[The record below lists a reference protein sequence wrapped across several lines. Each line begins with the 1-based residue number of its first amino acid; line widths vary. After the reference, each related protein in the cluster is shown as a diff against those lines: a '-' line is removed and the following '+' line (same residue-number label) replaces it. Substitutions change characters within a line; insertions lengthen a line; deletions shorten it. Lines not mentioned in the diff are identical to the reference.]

1 MADSAHP
8 KYRAP
13 ALEKGL
19 AVLELL
25 AGAREPMSLNV
36 ISRHLKR
43 SVSEL
48 FRMIQVLEFHGYLE
62 ISSSGEG
69 YVLSNKLFA
78 LGMTRAPTRDLH
90 EAALPVMHRLADRIG
105 QSCHLGVA
113 SADQMVIVARV
124 EAPGDLGF
132 SVRIGHRRLLIESTS
147 GLVLYAFQ
155 SDLGRAEWKARLS
168 GSVGRRE
175 WVSFERRGH
184 AARKAGFVR
193 SESHAVQGVIDLSA
207 PVAQSGSVAAALTIP
222 YVKTVRSLSVEETVG
237 QVVLAAQEISRELG
251 GANRPIESAHD
262 LLLVS
267 SPP

>member
-1 MADSAHP
+1 MADSADP

-19 AVLELL
+19 AVLVFL
-25 AGAREPMSLNV
+25 AGARGRMSLNV

-43 SVSEL
+43 SVSGL
-48 FRMIQVLEFHGYLE
+48 FRMIQVLEFLGYLE

-90 EAALPVMHRLADRIG
+90 DAALPVMHQLAERIG

-113 SADQMVIVARV
+113 SADQMVIIARV

-132 SVRIGHRRLLIESTS
+132 WVRIGYRRSLIESTS

-155 SDLGRAEWKARLS
+155 TELVRAEWKKRLAPAMN
-168 GSVGRRE
+168 RRD
-175 WVSFERRGH
+175 WATF
-184 AARKAGFVR
+184 
-193 SESHAVQGVIDLSA
+193 
-207 PVAQSGSVAAALTIP
+207 
-222 YVKTVRSLSVEETVG
+222 
-237 QVVLAAQEISRELG
+237 
-251 GANRPIESAHD
+251 
-262 LLLVS
+262 
-267 SPP
+267 

>member
-1 MADSAHP
+1 MTENPAP

-25 AGAREPMSLNV
+25 ARARAPMSLNA
-36 ISRHLKR
+36 ISRELKR

-62 ISSSGEG
+62 VSGSGDG

-90 EAALPVMHRLADRIG
+90 DAALPVMHRLAERIG
-105 QSCHLGVA
+105 QSCHLAVV

-132 SVRIGHRRLLIESTS
+132 SVRIGYRRSLIDSTS

-155 SDLGRAEWKARLS
+155 SDLVRSEWKKRLFS
-168 GSVGRRE
+168 SVSRRD
-175 WVSFERRGH
+175 WVNFERRGH
-184 AARKAGFVR
+184 AARKAGYVTA
-193 SESHAVQGVIDLSA
+193 ESHAVQGVIDLSA
-207 PVAQSGSVAAALTIP
+207 PVTQAGSVAAALTIP
-222 YVKTVRSLSVEETVG
+222 YVKTSRSLSVPETVG
-237 QVVLAAQEISRELG
+237 PLVEAADEISSQLHG
-251 GANRPIESAHD
+251 G
-262 LLLVS
+262 
-267 SPP
+267 SPTA

>member
-1 MADSAHP
+1 MTENP
-8 KYRAP
+8 GLKYRAP

-25 AGAREPMSLNV
+25 AHARAPMSLNA
-36 ISRHLKR
+36 ISRALNR

-62 ISSSGEG
+62 VSTTGEG
-69 YVLSNKLFA
+69 YVLTNKLFA

-90 EAALPVMHRLADRIG
+90 DAALPVMHRLAERIG

-132 SVRIGHRRLLIESTS
+132 SVRIGYRRALVDSTS

-155 SDLGRAEWKARLS
+155 SDLVRSEWKKRLS
-168 GSVGRRE
+168 ASVKRRD
-175 WVSFERRGH
+175 WVTFERRGH
-184 AARKAGFVR
+184 AARKAGYVTA
-193 SESHAVQGVIDLSA
+193 ESHAVRGVIDLSA
-207 PVAQSGSVAAALTIP
+207 PVRQFGSVAAALTVP
-222 YVKTVRSLSVEETVG
+222 YVKTARSLSVPDTVG
-237 QVVLAAQEISRELG
+237 PLVEAALEISSELG
-251 GANRPIESAHD
+251 GSTPAAGRKIAVAS
-262 LLLVS
+262 
-267 SPP
+267 

>member
-1 MADSAHP
+1 MTEDLGP

-25 AGAREPMSLNV
+25 AHARAPMSLNA
-36 ISRHLKR
+36 ISRGLKR

-62 ISSSGEG
+62 VSSTGEG

-90 EAALPVMHRLADRIG
+90 DAALPVMHRLAERIG

-132 SVRIGHRRLLIESTS
+132 SVRIGYRRSLIDSTS

-155 SDLGRAEWKARLS
+155 SDLVRGEWKKRLS
-168 GSVGRRE
+168 PSVRRRD
-175 WVSFERRGH
+175 WVNFERRGH
-184 AARKAGFVR
+184 AARKAGYVTA
-193 SESHAVQGVIDLSA
+193 ESQAVHGVIDLSA
-207 PVAQSGSVAAALTIP
+207 PVRQSGSVAAALTVP
-222 YVKTVRSLSVEETVG
+222 YVKTARSLSVAETVG
-237 QVVLAAQEISRELG
+237 PLVQAAHEISSELG
-251 GANRPIESAHD
+251 GSTPAAGLKIAVDS
-262 LLLVS
+262 
-267 SPP
+267 

>member
-1 MADSAHP
+1 MADSAGQ

-25 AGAREPMSLNV
+25 AGARGPMSLNV

-48 FRMIQVLEFHGYLE
+48 FRMIQVLEYLGYLE

-90 EAALPVMHRLADRIG
+90 DAALPVMHRLAERMG

-113 SADQMVIVARV
+113 SADQMVIIARV

-132 SVRIGHRRLLIESTS
+132 SVRIGYRRSLVDSTS

-155 SDLGRAEWKARLS
+155 SDLVRAEWKARLS
-168 GSVGRRE
+168 TSVSRRD
-175 WVSFERRGH
+175 WVNFERRGH
-184 AARKAGFVR
+184 AARNAGFVK
-193 SESHAVQGVIDLSA
+193 SDSHAVQGVIDLSA
-207 PVAQSGSVAAALTIP
+207 PVTQSGSVAAALTIP
-222 YVKTVRSLSVEETVG
+222 YVKTALSLSVEETVRL
-237 QVVLAAQEISRELG
+237 VVLAAQEISSELG
-251 GANRPIESAHD
+251 GGNGPN
-262 LLLVS
+262 
-267 SPP
+267 

>member
-1 MADSAHP
+1 MPDTSIMSESPEP

-25 AGAREPMSLNV
+25 ANANGPMSLNA
-36 ISRHLKR
+36 ISRGLNR

-62 ISSSGEG
+62 LSSSGEG

-90 EAALPVMHRLADRIG
+90 DAALPIMHRLVERIG
-105 QSCHLGVA
+105 QSCHLAVV

-132 SVRIGHRRLLIESTS
+132 SVRIGYRRSLVDSTS

-155 SDLGRAEWKARLS
+155 SELVRGEWKKRLS
-168 GSVGRRE
+168 RSLNRRG
-175 WVSFERRGH
+175 WAGFERRGH
-184 AARKAGFVR
+184 AARKAGYVTA
-193 SESHAVQGVIDLSA
+193 ESHAVEGVMDLSA
-207 PVAQSGSVAAALTIP
+207 PVTQSGGVAAALTVP
-222 YVKTVRSLSVEETVG
+222 YVKTARSLSVPETVG
-237 QVVLAAQEISRELG
+237 PLVEAAFEISSHLG
-251 GANRPIESAHD
+251 GGTPADA
-262 LLLVS
+262 
-267 SPP
+267 

>member
-1 MADSAHP
+1 MADSTDP

-48 FRMIQVLEFHGYLE
+48 FRMIQVLEFRGYLE
-62 ISSSGEG
+62 IAGTGEG
-69 YVLSNKLFA
+69 YVLSNKLFT
-78 LGMTRAPTRDLH
+78 LGMTRAPTRNLH
-90 EAALPVMHRLADRIG
+90 DAALPVMHRLADRIG

-113 SADQMVIVARV
+113 SADQMVVVARV

-132 SVRIGHRRLLIESTS
+132 SVRIGYRRALVDSTS

-155 SDLGRAEWKARLS
+155 PELVRAEWKARLS
-168 GSVGRRE
+168 GSVRRRDWE
-175 WVSFERRGH
+175 ALERRGH
-184 AARKAGFVR
+184 AARQAGFVR
-193 SESHAVQGVIDLSA
+193 ADSHAVQGVVDLS
-207 PVAQSGSVAAALTIP
+207 
-222 YVKTVRSLSVEETVG
+222 
-237 QVVLAAQEISRELG
+237 
-251 GANRPIESAHD
+251 
-262 LLLVS
+262 
-267 SPP
+267 

>member
-1 MADSAHP
+1 MSENPSP

-25 AGAREPMSLNV
+25 ARANGPMSLNA
-36 ISRHLKR
+36 ISRGLNR

-62 ISSSGEG
+62 LSSSGDG

-90 EAALPVMHRLADRIG
+90 DSAIPVMHRLAERIS
-105 QSCHLGVA
+105 QSCHLGVV

-132 SVRIGHRRLLIESTS
+132 SVRIGYRRSLLDSTS

-155 SDLGRAEWKARLS
+155 PEPVRTEWKKRLARTLS
-168 GSVGRRE
+168 RRE
-175 WVSFERRGH
+175 WAAFERRGH
-184 AARKAGFVR
+184 VARKAGYVTA
-193 SESHAVQGVIDLSA
+193 ESHAVQGVIDLSA
-207 PVAQSGSVAAALTIP
+207 PVMQSGGAGAALTVP
-222 YVKTVRSLSVEETVG
+222 YVKTARSLSVPDTVG
-237 QVVLAAQEISRELG
+237 PLVEAALEISSQLG
-251 GANRPIESAHD
+251 GA
-262 LLLVS
+262 
-267 SPP
+267 SPPPD

>member
-1 MADSAHP
+1 MAGSADS

-19 AVLELL
+19 AILELL
-25 AGAREPMSLNV
+25 AAAREPMSLNV

-48 FRMIQVLEFHGYLE
+48 FRMIQVLEVQGYLE
-62 ISSSGEG
+62 ISNTGAG
-69 YVLSNKLFA
+69 YVLSNKLFT

-90 EAALPVMHRLADRIG
+90 DAALPVMHRLAERIG
-105 QSCHLGVA
+105 QSCHLGIA

-132 SVRIGHRRLLIESTS
+132 SVRIGYRRPLIESTS

-155 SDLGRAEWKARLS
+155 SDLVRAEWKTRLA
-168 GSVGRRE
+168 GSVSRRE
-175 WVSFERRGH
+175 WVNYERRGH

-193 SESHAVQGVIDLSA
+193 SESHAVLGVIDLSA
-207 PVAQSGSVAAALTIP
+207 PVTQSGSVAAALTIP
-222 YVKTVRSLSVEETVG
+222 YVKTGRSLSVEETVG
-237 QVVLAAQEISRELG
+237 SVVSAAQEISRVLG
-251 GANRPIESAHD
+251 GGNGP
-262 LLLVS
+262 V
-267 SPP
+267 

>member
-1 MADSAHP
+1 MSDSPKP

-25 AGAREPMSLNV
+25 ARANGPMSLNA
-36 ISRHLKR
+36 ISRSLNR

-62 ISSSGEG
+62 LASSGEG

-90 EAALPVMHRLADRIG
+90 DAALPVMHRLAERIG
-105 QSCHLGVA
+105 QSCHLGVV

-132 SVRIGHRRLLIESTS
+132 SVRIGYRRALVDSTS

-155 SDLGRAEWKARLS
+155 TELVRAEWKKRLAS
-168 GSVGRRE
+168 RHKPPRLGGFRTPRTRGAQSRLCHHREPRGAGCHRSFGPRDPVGRR
-175 WVSFERRGH
+175 RR
-184 AARKAGFVR
+184 
-193 SESHAVQGVIDLSA
+193 
-207 PVAQSGSVAAALTIP
+207 
-222 YVKTVRSLSVEETVG
+222 
-237 QVVLAAQEISRELG
+237 
-251 GANRPIESAHD
+251 SAHRPLRQD
-262 LLLVS
+262 VAGTLGS
-267 SPP
+267 GHRRPPGRSGARDRKPTGRRQPLG

>member
-1 MADSAHP
+1 MADSAGP

-25 AGAREPMSLNV
+25 AGARRPMSLNV

-48 FRMIQVLEFHGYLE
+48 FRMIQVLEFRGYLE

-90 EAALPVMHRLADRIG
+90 DAALPVMHKLTERIG

-132 SVRIGHRRLLIESTS
+132 SVRIGYRRSLIDSTS

-155 SDLGRAEWKARLS
+155 SDLVRTEWKARLS
-168 GSVGRRE
+168 GSVSRRA
-175 WVSFERRGH
+175 WVNFERRGH
-184 AARKAGFVR
+184 AARRAGFVK
-193 SESHAVQGVIDLSA
+193 SESQAVEGVIDISA
-207 PVAQSGSVAAALTIP
+207 PVTQSGSVAAALTIP
-222 YVKTVRSLSVEETVG
+222 YVKTARSLSVEDTVRPI
-237 QVVLAAQEISRELG
+237 VLAAREISSALG
-251 GANRPIESAHD
+251 GDNRPIDSAHA
-262 LLLVS
+262 
-267 SPP
+267 PPEITPPS

>member
-1 MADSAHP
+1 MTDNPGP

-25 AGAREPMSLNV
+25 AHARAPMSLNA
-36 ISRHLKR
+36 ISGGLKR

-62 ISSSGEG
+62 ASSSGEG

-90 EAALPVMHRLADRIG
+90 DAALPVMHRLAERIG

-113 SADQMVIVARV
+113 SADQMVIIARV

-132 SVRIGHRRLLIESTS
+132 SVRIGYRRSLIDSTS

-155 SDLGRAEWKARLS
+155 SDLVRAEWKARLAA
-168 GSVGRRE
+168 SVSRRD
-175 WVSFERRGH
+175 WVNFERRGH
-184 AARKAGFVR
+184 AARNAGFVR
-193 SESHAVQGVIDLSA
+193 SDSHAVEGVIDLSA
-207 PVAQSGSVAAALTIP
+207 PVTQSGSVAAALTIP
-222 YVKTVRSLSVEETVG
+222 YVKTARSLSDEETVG
-237 QVVLAAQEISRELG
+237 LVVLAAQENSMELG
-251 GANRPIESAHD
+251 GDKRQ
-262 LLLVS
+262 
-267 SPP
+267 

>member
-1 MADSAHP
+1 MTEPADP

-25 AGAREPMSLNV
+25 AGARGPMSLNV

-48 FRMIQVLEFHGYLE
+48 FRMIQVLEFRGYLE
-62 ISSSGEG
+62 ISGSGEG

-78 LGMTRAPTRDLH
+78 LGMTRAPTRDLLD
-90 EAALPVMHRLADRIG
+90 AALPVMHRLAERVG
-105 QSCHLGVA
+105 QSCHLGVS

-132 SVRIGHRRLLIESTS
+132 SVRIGYRRSLIDSTS

-155 SDLGRAEWKARLS
+155 SELVRAEWKTRLS
-168 GSVGRRE
+168 ESVSRRT

-184 AARKAGFVR
+184 AARKAGYVR
-193 SESHAVQGVIDLSA
+193 AESHAVQGVIDLSA
-207 PVAQSGSVAAALTIP
+207 PVIQSGGVAAALTIP
-222 YVKTVRSLSVEETVG
+222 YVKTSRSLSVEETVG
-237 QVVLAAQEISRELG
+237 PLMVAAQEISSELAG
-251 GANRPIESAHD
+251 GNRPMESAAD
-262 LLLVS
+262 LQREAAT
-267 SPP
+267 P

>member
-1 MADSAHP
+1 MSEMLEP

-25 AGAREPMSLNV
+25 ARAQGPMALNA
-36 ISRHLKR
+36 ISRSLGR

-62 ISSSGEG
+62 LSSSGDG
-69 YVLSNKLFA
+69 YVLTNKLFA

-90 EAALPVMHRLADRIG
+90 DAALPVMHRLAERIG
-105 QSCHLGVA
+105 QSCHLAVV

-132 SVRIGHRRLLIESTS
+132 SVRIGYRRSLVDSTS

-155 SDLGRAEWKARLS
+155 PELVRAEWKKRLS
-168 GSVGRRE
+168 PAVSRRD
-175 WVSFERRGH
+175 WAGFERNGH
-184 AARKAGFVR
+184 AARKAGYVTAD
-193 SESHAVQGVIDLSA
+193 SHAVRGVIDLSA
-207 PVAQSGSVAAALTIP
+207 PVTQSGGVAAALTVP
-222 YVKTVRSLSVEETVG
+222 YVKTSRSLSVTDTVG
-237 QVVLAAQEISRELG
+237 PL
-251 GANRPIESAHD
+251 IESALEISSH
-262 LLLVS
+262 LGGN
-267 SPP
+267 SPPRN

>member
-1 MADSAHP
+1 MADSVDP

-36 ISRHLKR
+36 ISRQLKR

-48 FRMIQVLEFHGYLE
+48 FRMIQVLEFRGYLE
-62 ISSSGEG
+62 IASTGEG
-69 YVLSNKLFA
+69 YVLSNKLFT
-78 LGMTRAPTRDLH
+78 LGMTRAPTRNLH
-90 EAALPVMHRLADRIG
+90 DAALPVMHRLADRIG

-124 EAPGDLGF
+124 EAPGYLGF
-132 SVRIGHRRLLIESTS
+132 SVRIGYRRSLVESTS

-155 SDLGRAEWKARLS
+155 SDLVRAEWKARLS
-168 GSVGRRE
+168 ESVSRRD
-175 WVSFERRGH
+175 WVNFERRGH

-193 SESHAVQGVIDLSA
+193 SASDAVQGVIDLSA
-207 PVAQSGSVAAALTIP
+207 PVTQSGSVAAALTIP
-222 YVKTVRSLSVEETVG
+222 YVKTSRSLSDEETVG
-237 QVVLAAQEISRELG
+237 LVVLAAQEISRELG
-251 GANRPIESAHD
+251 GNNRPIE
-262 LLLVS
+262 
-267 SPP
+267 

>member
-1 MADSAHP
+1 MSETAGP

-19 AVLELL
+19 AILELL
-25 AGAREPMSLNV
+25 AQARAPMSLNM
-36 ISRHLKR
+36 ISRELKR

-62 ISSSGEG
+62 VSSSGEG

-90 EAALPVMHRLADRIG
+90 DAALPVMHRLAERIG
-105 QSCHLGVA
+105 QSCHLGVV
-113 SADQMVIVARV
+113 SAEQMVIIARV

-132 SVRIGHRRLLIESTS
+132 SVRIGYRRSLIDSTS

-155 SDLGRAEWKARLS
+155 SDLVRSEWKSRLS
-168 GSVGRRE
+168 RSVSRRA
-175 WVSFERRGH
+175 WVNFERRGH

-193 SESHAVQGVIDLSA
+193 AGSQAVQGVIDLSA
-207 PVAQSGSVAAALTIP
+207 PVTQSGSVAAALTIP
-222 YVKTVRSLSVEETVG
+222 YVKTTRSLSVEDTVG
-237 QVVLAAQEISRELG
+237 LLVQAAQEISNQLG
-251 GANRPIESAHD
+251 GGNPAAN
-262 LLLVS
+262 
-267 SPP
+267 

>member
-1 MADSAHP
+1 MSETPGP

-25 AGAREPMSLNV
+25 ARVRGPMSLNA
-36 ISRHLKR
+36 ISRELKR

-62 ISSSGEG
+62 GSNSGEG

-78 LGMTRAPTRDLH
+78 LGMTRAPSRDLH
-90 EAALPVMHRLADRIG
+90 DAALPVMHRLAERIG
-105 QSCHLGVA
+105 QSCHLGVV
-113 SADQMVIVARV
+113 SAEQMVIIARV

-132 SVRIGHRRLLIESTS
+132 SVRIGYRRSLIDSTS

-155 SDLGRAEWKARLS
+155 SDLVRSEWKNRLS
-168 GSVGRRE
+168 RSVSRRE

-184 AARKAGFVR
+184 AARKVGYVR
-193 SESHAVQGVIDLSA
+193 AESHAVQGVIDLSA
-207 PVAQSGSVAAALTIP
+207 PVTQSGSVAAALTIP
-222 YVKTVRSLSVEETVG
+222 YVKTARSLSVDETVG
-237 QVVLAAQEISRELG
+237 PLVQAALEISSQLG
-251 GANRPIESAHD
+251 GGSPTAN
-262 LLLVS
+262 
-267 SPP
+267 